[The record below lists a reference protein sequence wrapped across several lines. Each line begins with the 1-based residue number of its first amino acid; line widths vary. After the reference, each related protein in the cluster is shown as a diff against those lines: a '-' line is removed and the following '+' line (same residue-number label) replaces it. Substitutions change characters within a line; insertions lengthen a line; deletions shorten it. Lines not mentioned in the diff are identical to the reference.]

1 MMMVSSI
8 CQASAGLPDAS
19 AEAVAEAMTVSH
31 FYPLDNALLILDIL
45 RRIPRRSTHLRAS
58 NRGRSTV
65 SRQSLPR

>member
-1 MMMVSSI
+1 MTK
-8 CQASAGLPDAS
+8 
-19 AEAVAEAMTVSH
+19 AMTVSH

-65 SRQSLPR
+65 VCNNG